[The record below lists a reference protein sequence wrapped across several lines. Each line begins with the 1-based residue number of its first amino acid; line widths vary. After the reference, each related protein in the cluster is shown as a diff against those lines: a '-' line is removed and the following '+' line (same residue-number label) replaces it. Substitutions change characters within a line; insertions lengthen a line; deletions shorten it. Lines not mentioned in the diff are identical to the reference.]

1 MGFTIFT
8 SSGSFNPSSYG
19 LSAGDII
26 HVKCVGGG
34 GSGGAGYDSNSYK
47 GNAGS
52 ASSFGSI
59 LSAAGGNAGI
69 TASMSLPAAQIG
81 SCQGSGSGTGNLPHG
96 NTYWQTYYG
105 GCGGH
110 GWLPGISMPTTA
122 GCVLSQVSVII
133 GSSGSSGLNMFPI
146 QTSNAY
152 FNCFGNFSS
161 ITSAS
166 NTNIVAQNA
175 AQTGQFGGY
184 GSIYIYNYSSYYC
197 IAGAGGVGYGA
208 GGGGAVYLNNGKMT
222 GGSGGNGGVIADI
235 DYVLTSVSSIPV
247 TVGAGGAGGASP
259 SSDNRGFS
267 GGGGARG
274 CVAIWW

>member
-34 GSGGAGYDSNSYK
+34 GAGGCGDSSYN

-59 LSAAGGNAGI
+59 LSAAGGNAGVS
-69 TASMSLPAAQIG
+69 ASTSLPAAQIG
-81 SCQGSGSGTGNLPHG
+81 SCQGSGAGTGNLPHG
-96 NTYWQTYYG
+96 NGYWETYYG

-146 QTSNAY
+146 QTSKAY
-152 FNCFGNFSS
+152 FNCFGNFSGIMS
-161 ITSAS
+161 
-166 NTNIVAQNA
+166 TNSGAIDAQHA

-184 GSIYIYNYSSYYC
+184 GGIYNNGLNSTYG

-208 GGGGAVYLNNGKMT
+208 GGGGAVYMQYSAAS
-222 GGSGGNGGVIADI
+222 GSGGNGGVIADI

-247 TVGAGGAGGASP
+247 TVGTGGAGYNHSY
-259 SSDNRGFS
+259 RG